1 MDSGAEIHFNLGI
14 NPTTLLLQYSNRRA
28 SLTNAERNFLSEQL
42 DANPEMRAVIT
53 GLLLGDV
60 NLYNMFK
67 LLGVVGAELAVPFLT
82 EEFNRWCVK
91 VDGKFNNAIPT
102 ELNPTSLTYWIASDG
117 YFDKRDGVIVLST
130 DSFTASKVDQLRN
143 LLLTSLNIKSTLG
156 RPTGRCL
163 PGPGSALPAFGPDP
177 RPSRRATRPSGARGR
192 ARAPWVSGLLQHTYA
207 AAGG

>member
-1 MDSGAEIHFNLGI
+1 
-14 NPTTLLLQYSNRRA
+14 
-28 SLTNAERNFLSEQL
+28 
-42 DANPEMRAVIT
+42 
-53 GLLLGDV
+53 
-60 NLYNMFK
+60 
-67 LLGVVGAELAVPFLT
+67 
-82 EEFNRWCVK
+82 VK

-163 PGPGSALPAFGPDP
+163 PGPGSALPAFGPE
-177 RPSRRATRPSGARGR
+177 A
-192 ARAPWVSGLLQHTYA
+192 
-207 AAGG
+207 